1 MFFDEDDGKVNRS
14 HFWLIFELDDEVAE
28 KRFVEEVLLMVFHA
42 FNHLFERQQI
52 IHVLFQ
58 MRICFTD
65 AKQSDEFKRC
75 LILLEK
81 EVAIFLQLVM
91 REFESLERM
100 AVWDEQLYVGKIDEF
115 GV

>member
-1 MFFDEDDGKVNRS
+1 
-14 HFWLIFELDDEVAE
+14 
-28 KRFVEEVLLMVFHA
+28 
-42 FNHLFERQQI
+42 
-52 IHVLFQ
+52 
-58 MRICFTD
+58 
-65 AKQSDEFKRC
+65 
-75 LILLEK
+75 LLEK